1 MPKQAAPSATLTPLE
16 EAVQTRA
23 YHLDQAD
30 LHQQEAAK
38 ATARIREI
46 LGEPQKGVKAGNHT
60 VSWTP
65 PNRQFDEPRFVE
77 MYPPDKNPNLY
88 KQVLDKSQI
97 PPSLK
102 DQFMK
107 LGNGDGTVT
116 IK

>member
-1 MPKQAAPSATLTPLE
+1 MPTKAETSAPLTPLE

-23 YHLDQAD
+23 YHLNQAD

-46 LGEPQKGVKAGNHT
+46 LGEPQKGVKVGNQS
-60 VSWTP
+60 VNWTP
-65 PNRQFDEPRFVE
+65 PVRRFDEPRFVE
-77 MYPPDKNPNLY
+77 MYPPDQNPNLY
-88 KQVLDKSQI
+88 KQTLDKDQI

-102 DQFMK
+102 EQFMVPGK
-107 LGNGDGTVT
+107 GEGTVT

>member
-1 MPKQAAPSATLTPLE
+1 MPTKAETSAPLTPLE

-23 YHLDQAD
+23 YHLNQAD

-46 LGEPQKGVKAGNHT
+46 LGEPKKGVKAGNHT
-60 VSWTP
+60 VSWSR
-65 PNRQFDEPRFVE
+65 PNRHFDEVRFVE

-88 KQVLDKSQI
+88 KQVLDKDQI

-102 DQFMK
+102 DQFMR
-107 LGNGDGTVT
+107 LGNGEGTVT